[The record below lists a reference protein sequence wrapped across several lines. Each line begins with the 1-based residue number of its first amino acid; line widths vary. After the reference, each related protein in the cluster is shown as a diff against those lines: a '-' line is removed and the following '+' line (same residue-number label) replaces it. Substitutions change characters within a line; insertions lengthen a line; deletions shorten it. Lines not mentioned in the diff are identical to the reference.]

1 MLRVFE
7 VVVLR
12 EAELVVLLGEL
23 LRLTVPEVDP
33 VSLFV
38 VEVVPDADFVLMR
51 VSVEPELLT
60 RLLTV
65 VCEARLDEPDD
76 VVLALFA
83 EPVAVLAVLV
93 LPEAAL
99 RLTAVSLVV
108 PDALLV
114 VLVPLGVETFLVAV
128 LPLVPVVLFAAVLD
142 ALLLVPAPVLEAE
155 LVVAAFLTLLPDV
168 VVWVAVEALRVGV
181 AVVAAVLRVLLVAG
195 AIVFVTLEACWR
207 SRMSLA
213 LTTRVLLTAGTFALR
228 RENSSSGCCLP

>member
-65 VCEARLDEPDD
+65 VCEARLVEPDD

-99 RLTAVSLVV
+99 RLTAVPLVV
-108 PDALLV
+108 TISKP
-114 VLVPLGVETFLVAV
+114 PL
-128 LPLVPVVLFAAVLD
+128 
-142 ALLLVPAPVLEAE
+142 APTV
-155 LVVAAFLTLLPDV
+155 
-168 VVWVAVEALRVGV
+168 
-181 AVVAAVLRVLLVAG
+181 
-195 AIVFVTLEACWR
+195 
-207 SRMSLA
+207 S
-213 LTTRVLLTAGTFALR
+213 
-228 RENSSSGCCLP
+228 